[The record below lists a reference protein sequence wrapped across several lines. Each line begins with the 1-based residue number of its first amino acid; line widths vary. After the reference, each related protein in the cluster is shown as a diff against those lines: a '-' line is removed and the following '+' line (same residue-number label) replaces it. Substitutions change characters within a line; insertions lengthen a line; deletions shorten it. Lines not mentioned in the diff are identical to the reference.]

1 MQAIIDMLTG
11 LFEVIGKIINFV
23 VDFFMD
29 LVFVITTL
37 GQFVLEIPG
46 YFMWLP
52 SEIVVLI
59 ATLFSIVVIYMI
71 LGRK

>member
-1 MQAIIDMLTG
+1 MQAILDFFIG
-11 LFEVIGKIINFV
+11 FGEVIGKIIDFV

-29 LVFVITTL
+29 LAFVVRTL

-46 YFMWLP
+46 YFVWLP
-52 SEIVVLI
+52 AEII
-59 ATLFSIVVIYMI
+59 AIIVTIFAVVVIYMI